1 MIYKDLKSLCV
12 ALCDAGENPDPA
24 LLAELQELAGVYWK
38 AHAEAEE
45 QGYAGVGCITYAEEA
60 LEEHQIVNTKVLSVA
75 LSADDMSLLEA
86 LASTAGVRPTELASR
101 YLAGRITVEARQLM
115 GGS

>member
-12 ALCDAGENPDPA
+12 ALCDAGANPDPA

-45 QGYAGVGCITYAEEA
+45 QGYVGVGCITRAEA
-60 LEEHQIVNTKVLSVA
+60 VLQDYQLSHSTHLPVT
-75 LSADDMSLLEA
+75 LSADDMRLLRA
-86 LASTAGVRPTELASR
+86 MASTAGTTPEDLASR
-101 YLAGRITVEARQLM
+101 FLAGRITVEARQLM